1 MPPGRCAGPDPAR
14 APHRLCALDPAP
26 PPTPPPPPQ
35 WSWPFN
41 APVDLRQYPDY
52 LALVAHPMDFGT
64 IKRRID
70 AGCAGGG
77 AGGYRHPDEFLAD
90 VRLVFDNARLY
101 NKPGS
106 DVHVMANTLQV
117 CGWVWWRCVWVGG
130 CGPRA
135 GLLGGRAGG
144 RRLHPARRVPGHG

>member
-1 MPPGRCAGPDPAR
+1 M
-14 APHRLCALDPAP
+14 
-26 PPTPPPPPQ
+26 
-35 WSWPFN
+35 WPFN

-52 LALVAHPMDFGT
+52 AETVSRPMDFGT

-70 AGCAGGG
+70 VGL
-77 AGGYRHPDEFLAD
+77 YRHPDEFLSD

-117 CGWVWWRCVWVGG
+117 GARVAGVGGWVGG
-130 CGPRA
+130 G
-135 GLLGGRAGG
+135 
-144 RRLHPARRVPGHG
+144 